1 MGGSMA
7 KLSAHA
13 LAAACAVLVFSHA
26 TSADAQRRVTNP
38 FDVEIRRAAA
48 EVRRNARKP
57 RAFVPLLEIY
67 ESWEHASPGAVS
79 RTLAELADDRR
90 LPAPLRIY
98 AAGLRAQLLIR
109 EAGADEAA
117 AAFRHLG
124 FITQFRV
131 IGPFDNEGK
140 AGFDRPMPPELARGE
155 PLDLSAIYPGKER
168 PVTWRDYPDVARWG
182 YVNLG
187 AVLRPNTNT
196 CAYAETFLHSDR
208 AQPLTIWVG
217 AGGAVR
223 MWVNGS
229 EVLRDPAYRA
239 ADYDRSVALVAA
251 RAGANRVLLKV
262 CNSDG
267 PLGFYL
273 RVGDAQGNPATGV
286 RVDPE
291 ARQMA
296 AAPQVPIRMPRA
308 PVAALAG
315 LEAEV
320 EARPDSAQARE
331 DLARFLMLTY
341 ADDPA
346 DRRALREAQ
355 RAAELGPTWKRWLL
369 VSQLENERGEIMR
382 AVDEAERLAPREP
395 EVLLARAILI
405 TTGPDPDRAFALL
418 EQIPPATT
426 TGLRAAAI
434 RAGFYADFSLPR
446 ASLAE
451 IERASEQAPGA
462 YFWLAQRLS
471 AVERLGRTEEAMQ
484 LRAQLLDRWR
494 NDDGQR
500 RAIVE
505 DAVRRHDRARALAE
519 VEAAQ
524 ALAPDSAEVLGWAAS
539 IYEALGMTEQA
550 LQARRQVM
558 DLAPEDAG
566 AIVAYGRT
574 LLRFDQTDAAAVAFR
589 QALAL
594 RPQDEGVRA
603 LLDEIRPSEPRRDER
618 FRTPIEQV
626 LARRGDPEGWPATI
640 LHDLTVN
647 TVFENGLSS
656 SYRQLVTQVH
666 DAEGARAWRSYSV
679 PYDPATQ
686 WVEVRTARV
695 HRPDGTVLE
704 SVRHGTRALG
714 DPRYRIYYAR
724 RAHIVTF
731 PELRAGD
738 TVELVYRVNDVAYRN
753 VFNDYYGDFRVLA
766 GYVPMKHLE
775 YVLVTPKSREFY
787 FNEPRLPE
795 LSHRR
800 SEEGDTRIDRFL
812 AENLEPVRRE
822 PRMPG
827 PSETMPYLHVST
839 YRTWEDVGR
848 WWWGLVQ
855 DALVTDPALTR
866 TVEELVAGARDTREK
881 VERIFAWVIRN
892 TRYVGLEFGI
902 HGYLP
907 YRVPLV
913 VQRGFGDCKDKAA
926 LLYVM
931 LREAGIDSR
940 LVLVRTRGNGD
951 VDEAPASLAVFDH
964 AIAYVPELDLYLDGT
979 AENGGTNA
987 LPTGDQGVLVLVVG
1001 PEGAELRR
1009 TPVAEPDRAGVKIEL
1024 TAELSADGSAQAEE
1038 TQEVFGP
1045 MAAAYRTRYQPEA
1058 TRIERLQ
1065 QASVGHFPG
1074 IEITAPHFED
1084 LDELERP
1091 VRFRYQARIPQL
1103 AHPDGSSLLIAPSR
1117 LSPLGN
1123 ALGLAAERRHPI
1135 DLGGTSTFRERRR
1148 LRLPNGATIAELP
1161 PGGIAESEF
1170 GRLEIR
1176 YASRR
1181 GELEI
1186 TTELVWRR
1194 DRIPVSDYPAF
1205 RRWVTEADAL
1215 LRARVRVALPATA
1228 DAPRTVVIPLAPE
1241 QPHLIHLF
1249 DRIRGAR

>member
-1 MGGSMA
+1 MA

-766 GYVPMKHLE
+766 SYLPMKHLE

-839 YRTWEDVGR
+839 YRTWENVGR

-964 AIAYVPELDLYLDGT
+964 AIAYVPELNLYLDGT

-1123 ALGLAAERRHPI
+1123 ALELAAERRHPI